1 MGLVLQAHQTG
12 AADLVQQL
20 VVVLH
25 TVHPLVQVVLEGL
38 GDGHAGGGVIGSLL
52 GPGSGLGQLL
62 VLGLGRGGLL
72 SLGGSWPSWALASSA
87 SWYLGA
93 LSYSFKAWESLS

>member
-38 GDGHAGGGVIGSLL
+38 GDGHAGGGVDGGKYD
-52 GPGSGLGQLL
+52 GPMI
-62 VLGLGRGGLL
+62 
-72 SLGGSWPSWALASSA
+72 
-87 SWYLGA
+87 
-93 LSYSFKAWESLS
+93 

>member
-72 SLGGSWPSWALASSA
+72 SLGGSLGQLGSTAS
-87 SWYLGA
+87 A
-93 LSYSFKAWESLS
+93 LS

>member
-52 GPGSGLGQLL
+52 GPAAASASFSSSGLAAAAFSALAAAL
-62 VLGLGRGGLL
+62 A
-72 SLGGSWPSWALASSA
+72 SWALASSA
-87 SWYLGA
+87 S
-93 LSYSFKAWESLS
+93 